1 MKPIITKKFLKPA
14 LQALPMAALMLGAAD
29 AGSTVGLNFQSWYYD
44 SKATP
49 QTIGFGAGYQTTGFP
64 VTAKAFGVAVENWT
78 NTDPLD
84 CSTATAITGLP
95 VAGLSVDINA
105 TNLWE
110 SNLTG
115 PGVYVYPPGWPSGDL
130 VMAAMT
136 PGNYEVTW
144 SFLDINPRNI

>member
-1 MKPIITKKFLKPA
+1 
-14 LQALPMAALMLGAAD
+14 MAALMLGAAD